1 MASWDKNN
9 LPAEHKL
16 IENVKFITKI
26 KDSWKTKDGTMRDK
40 WQLVVQETE
49 EYPSYTID
57 TFSSTDNESI
67 ETNIAYD
74 VIVKTSQYGM
84 SLKGFAKHGEE
95 IPVKESTSRFN
106 KSLQKNDKHVA
117 LQCASSIV
125 KRGTSPDDVI
135 MVAEVLEAWLKGEYE
150 SIKDGADKAFPSEKA

>member
-1 MASWDKNN
+1 MANWDKNN
-9 LPAEHKL
+9 LPEVHKL
-16 IENVKFITKI
+16 IENVKFVTKI

-40 WQLVVQETE
+40 WQLVVADTE
-49 EYPSYTID
+49 ESPSYTID

-67 ETNIAYD
+67 ETNTAYD

-117 LQCASSIV
+117 LQCASTIA
-125 KRGTSPDDVI
+125 KRGDSPDDVI

-150 SIKDGADKAFPSEKA
+150 TAKAGADKAFPKDK